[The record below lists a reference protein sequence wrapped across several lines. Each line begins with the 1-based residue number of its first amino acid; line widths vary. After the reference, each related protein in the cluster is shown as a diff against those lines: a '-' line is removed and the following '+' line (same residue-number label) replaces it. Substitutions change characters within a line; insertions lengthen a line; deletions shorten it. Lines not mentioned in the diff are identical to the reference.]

1 MRIDAAIE
9 ERENQVKYIEFQ
21 SWLTGAY
28 VLKAIGYAMSKKN
41 KYPDNPLT
49 QQEEEYI
56 VVDIIKNIE
65 ELCKKE
71 AYTKMWFERLEGMAN
86 KNKLSKGR

>member
-1 MRIDAAIE
+1 
-9 ERENQVKYIEFQ
+9 
-21 SWLTGAY
+21 
-28 VLKAIGYAMSKKN
+28 MSKKN

-56 VVDIIKNIE
+56 VVDDMELSE
-65 ELCKKE
+65 EEKE

>member
-28 VLKAIGYAMSKKN
+28 VLRAIGCAMSKKN

-56 VVDIIKNIE
+56 VVDDMELSE
-65 ELCKKE
+65 EEKE